1 MLIIINLLN
10 IKTRIYFETRK
21 NRSLYHI
28 DLNKIQNFQKYLLAL
43 KYINITDRFC
53 DCDIC
58 LYN

>member
-21 NRSLYHI
+21 NRSLHHI
-28 DLNKIQNFQKYLLAL
+28 DLNKIQNFQKYFLDL